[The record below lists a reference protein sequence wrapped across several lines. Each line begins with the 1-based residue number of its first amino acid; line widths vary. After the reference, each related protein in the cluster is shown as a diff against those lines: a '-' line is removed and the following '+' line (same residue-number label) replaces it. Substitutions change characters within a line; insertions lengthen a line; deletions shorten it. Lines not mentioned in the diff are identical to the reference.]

1 MTSLHPVAS
10 PRTRSK
16 PLAACIAALCG
27 LSASTAMATGTT
39 WDVTDCSDG
48 GGSGTLRVIIG
59 AVTTTTGDI
68 VNLSSA
74 PCSTITLGAGNTAIP
89 VPQANLRIQTTGND
103 HVTIDGSL
111 LKSGETNTQTSR
123 IFSHL
128 TAGTL
133 TLQGVTL
140 TGGHVYHLAIGAYG
154 GCIRS
159 PGNVELINST
169 VTSCSVHSGAPATS
183 KFKAYGGGIYANG
196 NVTLTNSTV
205 SGNSATSTNYSVKG
219 GGVFAT
225 GNVLATHSVISGN
238 YGKGGGNESLGGG
251 INTKTGS
258 ITLSYSTVS
267 GNTLKSTAADHG
279 AYGGGTFSALGSLT
293 VSYSTISGNS
303 VSSDTGFA
311 AGGAIFA
318 QRNVTLRRAT
328 ISGNYSSA
336 ALGGIAAL
344 NSGANNTNTFYMIAS
359 TVSANSTA
367 GLVGGIG
374 IDSSTTKIYNSTIA
388 FNTASGATAND
399 EVYGPGLTLNAAYG
413 PMNVTLSS
421 NLLSNNTYDAGLEVD
436 LTTANSS
443 THAVTFNASPANN
456 FIRTSYV
463 PAAAASQLPDDTL
476 SGSCPLLGPLR
487 NNGGATRTHALL
499 SGSIAIDHG
508 NNAKNL
514 KEDQRGVL
522 ADAMPFKYP
531 LPSGAAADIG
541 AYEVTQADIVF
552 NNAFDGCP
560 ALP

>member
-1 MTSLHPVAS
+1 MVLLHPAS

-27 LSASTAMATGTT
+27 LSVSTAIANGNV
-39 WDVTDCSDG
+39 WNVTDCSDNG
-48 GGSGTLRVIIG
+48 GPNTLRSIIG
-59 AVTTTTGDI
+59 ATTTTSGDT

-74 PCSTITLGAGNTAIP
+74 PCNTITLAAGNTAIP
-89 VPQANLRIQTTGND
+89 VQQANLRIQTTGND
-103 HVTIDGSL
+103 HITIDGSAL
-111 LKSGETNTQTSR
+111 QSGPTSGLASR

-128 TAGTL
+128 VVGTL

-140 TGGHVYHLAIGAYG
+140 TGGHVYPTAVGAYG

-169 VTSCSVHSGAPATS
+169 VTSCSAQSAAAATS
-183 KFKAYGGGIYANG
+183 KLKVYGGGIYASG

-205 SGNSATSTNYSVKG
+205 SDNSATSANYSVKG
-219 GGVFAT
+219 GGIFAGGT
-225 GNVLATHSVISGN
+225 VQATHSVISGN
-238 YGKGGGNESLGGG
+238 YGNAGGSKSYGGG
-251 INTKTGS
+251 IHAKAGS

-267 GNTLKSTAADHG
+267 GNTLKSTG
-279 AYGGGTFSALGSLT
+279 YGVYGGGISTASGSLT
-293 VSYSTISGNS
+293 ATYSTISGNS
-303 VSSDTGFA
+303 VLSDASLA
-311 AGGAIFA
+311 AGGAIYA
-318 QRNVTLRRAT
+318 HGSMTLLRTT
-328 ISGNYSSA
+328 ISDNYSSA

-344 NSGANNTNTFYMIAS
+344 SPGASNTNTFSMIAS
-359 TVSANSTA
+359 TVSGNSTG

-374 IDSSTTKIYNSTIA
+374 VNSATTKIYNSTIA
-388 FNTASGATAND
+388 FNTAAGATAND
-399 EVYGPGLTLNAAYG
+399 QVYGPGLALNATSS
-413 PMNVTLSS
+413 PMSVTLSS
-421 NLLSNNTYDAGLEVD
+421 NLLSNNTYDTGIEAD

-443 THAVTFNASPANN
+443 THAITFNASPANN

-487 NNGGATRTHALL
+487 NNGGPTLTHALL

-531 LPSGAAADIG
+531 LPSGAVADIG

-552 NNAFDGCP
+552 NGGFDGCP
-560 ALP
+560 DLP